1 MTIKKQWGRGER
13 EEGEREIVN
22 MEEREEIVHNIF
34 LQILMCVS
42 LNGVKSV
49 DHECEEFFFTK
60 SKTRSPLLAK
70 IKTKVPLIFF
80 SEIFVSDFEFDVV
93 LQEKCRLIFMQ

>member
-1 MTIKKQWGRGER
+1 VKR
-13 EEGEREIVN
+13 
-22 MEEREEIVHNIF
+22 EEREEIVHNIF

-70 IKTKVPLIFF
+70 IKTKIKTKVPLIFF